1 MQKYALCTLLICS
14 IASAAS
20 AAEPSNTVSVRAR
33 SDAPGSVL
41 YNDAWSVRTTGDS
54 QQSVHGTE
62 VCTFPCKVS
71 LSRDRNY
78 VVRTPGMQDGRVSI
92 PYDWRA
98 AELDVRTA
106 NAAQPVAGNWAL
118 GLGVAGALAGGS
130 FWLLD
135 KNDSAGLG
143 DAPQAVTYISAGLVV
158 LGSALLLTSSK
169 THVDA
174 RRADPVDH
182 ELDLGPLPARM

>member
-1 MQKYALCTLLICS
+1 MVPV
-14 IASAAS
+14 AS
-20 AAEPSNTVSVRAR
+20 AAEPSNTVSVRVR
-33 SDAPGSVL
+33 SDAPSSVL
-41 YNDAWSVRTTGDS
+41 YNDAGSVRTAGDA
-54 QQSVHGTE
+54 QESVHGTA
-62 VCTFPCKVS
+62 VCKLPCKAT
-71 LSRDRNY
+71 LLRDRNY
-78 VVRTPGMQDGRVSI
+78 VVRTPGMQEGAVSI

-106 NAAQPVAGNWAL
+106 NASQPVAGNWAL
-118 GLGVAGALAGGS
+118 GVGIVGALAGGS

-135 KNDSAGLG
+135 KNDIAGLG
-143 DAPQAVTYISAGLVV
+143 NAPQTVTYMSAGLVV

>member
-1 MQKYALCTLLICS
+1 MHKHALCTLLICS
-14 IASAAS
+14 VVSAAS

-33 SDAPGSVL
+33 SDSAGSVL
-41 YNDAWSVRTTGDS
+41 YNDAWSVRTTGDA

-62 VCTFPCKVS
+62 VCKLPCKAS

-78 VVRTPGMQDGRVSI
+78 VVRTPGMQEGAVSI

-118 GLGVAGALAGGS
+118 GLGIVGALAGGS

-135 KNDSAGLG
+135 KNDTAGLG
-143 DAPQAVTYISAGLVV
+143 NAPQTVTYMSAGLVV
-158 LGSALLLTSSK
+158 LGSALLLTSGK